1 MFNNRNKG
9 KKSKLFSDNNLN
21 LPNIIT
27 LSRIVLAII
36 TTILLAIG
44 APLLLVGSLF
54 CVSAFT
60 DKIDGFLARKYNCI
74 TNLGKSG
81 DALGDKILVTPILV
95 VMALQGMIP
104 LIIPYITFFRD
115 SIVGIVKET
124 ASKNEGTVGASKL
137 GKAKTATTMVGMAGI
152 LLGLPGILNIVSYA
166 LLYLGTSLCV
176 ISGVQY
182 IYNYKDYLLDKN
194 EEKSDYKTDEESDV
208 KNEEKEVKEKSKEK
222 EEYNFNELSI
232 DKLPIIK
239 SKPKVLTYGPKKFT
253 RK

>member
-1 MFNNRNKG
+1 MFNNHRNKS

-60 DKIDGFLARKYNCI
+60 DKLDGFLARKFNCI

-124 ASKNEGTVGASKL
+124 ASKKEGTVGASKL
-137 GKAKTATTMVGMAGI
+137 GKAKTATTMIGMAGI

-176 ISGVQY
+176 ISGAQY
-182 IYNYKDYLLDKN
+182 VYNYREYLFDKK
-194 EEKSDYKTDEESDV
+194 EK
-208 KNEEKEVKEKSKEK
+208 KNNHKINIENDDKKEEKEVKQKLDEKITYSQEI
-222 EEYNFNELSI
+222 EI
-232 DKLPIIK
+232 DRLPMIK
-239 SKPKVLTYGPKKFT
+239 SKPKVLTYGPKKFN